1 MTILSH
7 GPVPKGAKSLA
18 DVGNVRRVAVATDRS
33 ETADRAVEWA
43 AALAM
48 GIGAELLIIQVVPS
62 GPPGTTEA
70 GAAAATRVHG
80 ASSDLARIA
89 IDLAG
94 VRGKAKVVV
103 SDDPAKAIVQAA
115 EDARADVLVVGNAGM
130 QGRTQFL
137 LDNVPNRISHSA
149 RCTVVIVNTGSAPPP
164 STKGARDDLAAAPEP
179 PLLLGRAATI
189 GRIMAKHGLRE
200 LFGSKGQ
207 DQRTRA
213 RALRSALEELGPTFS
228 KLGQILSTRPDL
240 LPPVFIEELASLQD
254 NVPPLTEREV
264 VEVMEQELRV
274 PWEDVFESIDPKPMA
289 AGTIAQVHSAMLQ
302 DGTRVV
308 VKVQRPGARE
318 DIERDL
324 GLLEMFARKAG
335 ARPGLKQVVDLEA
348 IAEHLSSSLQRELDF
363 RSEASNIERMRG
375 ILAPYPRL
383 AVPDVYDAYT
393 TERLLVLRFV
403 DGAALRTAPEGAER
417 KEAARQLLESY
428 YRQVLTEG
436 FFHADP
442 HPGNLLWADGTIYFL
457 DFGMVGEIGP
467 DLRRNLMMLLL
478 AFWQEDATFLTDI
491 TLVIAEQDQRQDID
505 VARFEREMGELLTRY
520 RNMSLH
526 DIQLGPILQEMTEIA
541 VRHDVPLPASLTLTT
556 KALAQVQLA
565 VAQLDPDLD
574 PFAVA
579 GSFLGRNLLS
589 KIRENADPR
598 SLFYTSQKLAVRIG
612 RSIEALE
619 RLTGARPGPKLQVQ
633 FRGLEGLENDVQR
646 AGRRLSLAFLAAS
659 ALIGTGML
667 AGHASI
673 PSWAPITT
681 GSAGGV
687 FSFALVV
694 DLVRR
699 R

>member
-1 MTILSH
+1 MTILSQ

-48 GIGAELLIIQVVPS
+48 GIGAELLIIQVVPP

-80 ASSDLARIA
+80 SSSDLARIA
-89 IDLAG
+89 IELAG

-103 SDDPAKAIVQAA
+103 SADAATAIVQAA
-115 EDARADVLVVGNAGM
+115 DEARADVLVVGNAGM

-149 RCTVVIVNTGSAPPP
+149 RCTVIIVNTGSVPP
-164 STKGARDDLAAAPEP
+164 SSTKPARDDDASEPEA
-179 PLLLGRAATI
+179 PLLLGRAASI
-189 GRIMAKHGLRE
+189 GRIMAKHGIRE
-200 LFGSKGQ
+200 LFGAKGQ
-207 DQRTRA
+207 DQRARA

-274 PWEDVFESIDPKPMA
+274 PWEDVFASIDPKPMA
-289 AGTIAQVHSAMLQ
+289 AGTIAQVHSATLQ

-335 ARPGLKQVVDLEA
+335 GRPGLKQVVDLEA

-363 RSEASNIERMRG
+363 RSEASNIERMRA

-383 AVPDVYDAYT
+383 AVPDVYEAYT
-393 TERLLVLRFV
+393 TQRLLVLKFI
-403 DGAALRTAPEGAER
+403 DGAALRTAPEGPER

-491 TLVIAEQDQRQDID
+491 TLVIAEQDQRQDLD

-541 VRHDVPLPASLTLTT
+541 IRHDVPLPASLTLTT

-565 VAQLDPDLD
+565 VAELDPDLD

-589 KIRENADPR
+589 KVRDNADPR

-633 FRGLEGLENDVQR
+633 FRGLEGLENDVRR
-646 AGRRLSLAFLAAS
+646 AGRRLSVAFLAAS

-667 AGHASI
+667 AGHANV

-681 GSAGGV
+681 GAAGGA
-687 FSFALVV
+687 FSLALVL
-694 DLVRR
+694 DLIRR

>member
-1 MTILSH
+1 MTILSQ
-7 GPVPKGAKSLA
+7 GPVPKGARSLA

-48 GIGAELLIIQVVPS
+48 GIGAELLVIQVLPP

-70 GAAAATRVHG
+70 GAAAGTRVRG

-89 IDLAG
+89 IELAG

-103 SDDPAKAIVQAA
+103 GDDAAKAIVRAA
-115 EDARADVLVVGNAGM
+115 EEARADVLVVVNAGM

-149 RCTVVIVNTGSAPPP
+149 RCTVVIVNTGSVPPP
-164 STKGARDDLAAAPEP
+164 SPKDREDAEATPEP
-179 PLLLGRAATI
+179 PILLGRAASI

-213 RALRSALEELGPTFS
+213 RALRGALEELGPTFA

-254 NVPPLTEREV
+254 HVPPMTERDV
-264 VEVMEQELRV
+264 VQVMEQELRV
-274 PWEDVFESIDPKPMA
+274 PWEDVFAGIDPKPMA
-289 AGTIAQVHSAMLQ
+289 AGTIAQVHSATLQ
-302 DGTRVV
+302 DGTKVV

-335 ARPGLKQVVDLEA
+335 GRPGLKQVVDLEA

-363 RSEASNIERMRG
+363 RTEAANIERMRA
-375 ILAPYPRL
+375 ILEPYPRL
-383 AVPDVYDAYT
+383 AVPDVFDAYT
-393 TERLLVLRFV
+393 TERLLVLRFIE
-403 DGAALRTAPEGAER
+403 GAALRTAPEGEDR

-442 HPGNLLWADGTIYFL
+442 HPGNLLWSDGTIYFL

-467 DLRRNLMMLLL
+467 ELRRNLMMLLL

-520 RNMSLH
+520 RNMSLR

-541 VRHDVPLPASLTLTT
+541 IRHDVPLPASLTLTT

-565 VAQLDPDLD
+565 VAELDPELD

-579 GSFLGRNLLS
+579 GSFLGRNLLTKVRDS
-589 KIRENADPR
+589 IDPR
-598 SLFYTSQKLAVRIG
+598 TLFYTSQKLALRVG

-619 RLTGARPGPKLQVQ
+619 RLTGARPGPKLQVH
-633 FRGLEGLENDVQR
+633 FRGIEGVETDIRR
-646 AGRRLSLAFLAAS
+646 AGRRLSLAFLSAG

-667 AGHASI
+667 AGHTNI
-673 PSWAPITT
+673 PAWAPITT
-681 GSAGGV
+681 GSAGGA
-687 FSFALVV
+687 FSLALVW
-694 DLVRR
+694 DLIRR